1 MPIGYRFCRVC
12 NLKNQR
18 CLVPLIQGPVSACE
32 ATGVM
37 CETAESVKR
46 WQTISF
52 YGVFVIFGAMV
63 FFDFKEKR
71 DTNMR
76 ASKVRY
82 YELDDEKAI
91 DYHKSYVL
99 GTDKDRNVYLPS
111 SELEQAFTGTYKER
125 GATGHTYYTIR
136 MSKPEDS
143 TKVGY
148 FEGRGRDNDGTFK
161 IRNAVY
167 SAKTGRLAWAEH
179 SVESDLIATCEVEC
193 VDEACIEMK
202 GFYMANTGIEGSL
215 RLTRKLA
222 LDEKTKRQKE
232 MGFSSELREE
242 EEKSE
247 KVKEEE
253 KEEQKGWFD
262 FLSYTSEV
270 QDEEKDEWV
279 RALDQQSGQ
288 FYYWNRKSR
297 QTTWTKPEGVVI
309 VIDESEI
316 N

>member
-1 MPIGYRFCRVC
+1 MPVGYRFCRVC

-37 CETAESVKR
+37 CQTAESVKR

-91 DYHKSYVL
+91 DYHKTYVL

-125 GATGHTYYTIR
+125 EATDIPPTRLECPNQKILPKLDILKGEGETMMDLSRSR
-136 MSKPEDS
+136 MLCTVQKLVNSHGVS
-143 TKVGY
+143 TV
-148 FEGRGRDNDGTFK
+148 
-161 IRNAVY
+161 
-167 SAKTGRLAWAEH
+167 W
-179 SVESDLIATCEVEC
+179 
-193 VDEACIEMK
+193 
-202 GFYMANTGIEGSL
+202 
-215 RLTRKLA
+215 
-222 LDEKTKRQKE
+222 
-232 MGFSSELREE
+232 
-242 EEKSE
+242 
-247 KVKEEE
+247 
-253 KEEQKGWFD
+253 
-262 FLSYTSEV
+262 
-270 QDEEKDEWV
+270 
-279 RALDQQSGQ
+279 RAL
-288 FYYWNRKSR
+288 
-297 QTTWTKPEGVVI
+297 
-309 VIDESEI
+309 
-316 N
+316 

>member
-37 CETAESVKR
+37 CQTAESVKR

-91 DYHKSYVL
+91 DYHKTYVL

-111 SELEQAFTGTYKER
+111 SELEQAFE
-125 GATGHTYYTIR
+125 A
-136 MSKPEDS
+136 
-143 TKVGY
+143 
-148 FEGRGRDNDGTFK
+148 
-161 IRNAVY
+161 IRNHNGGAYLEVMIP
-167 SAKTGRLAWAEH
+167 AE
-179 SVESDLIATCEVEC
+179 ESQPL
-193 VDEACIEMK
+193 
-202 GFYMANTGIEGSL
+202 
-215 RLTRKLA
+215 
-222 LDEKTKRQKE
+222 
-232 MGFSSELREE
+232 
-242 EEKSE
+242 
-247 KVKEEE
+247 
-253 KEEQKGWFD
+253 
-262 FLSYTSEV
+262 
-270 QDEEKDEWV
+270 
-279 RALDQQSGQ
+279 
-288 FYYWNRKSR
+288 
-297 QTTWTKPEGVVI
+297 PEGLIEQLHQTHTPTV
-309 VIDESEI
+309 
-316 N
+316 